1 VVLDPGHGGT
11 DSGAVNTKYGLTEK
25 EQNLEV
31 ATRLKAL
38 LENDGYTVCMT
49 RTTDKTLS
57 NNDRY
62 TYANTTGAR
71 VLVSIHMN
79 GSTNTTQDYTT
90 TLFGKW
96 RKDKE
101 LATTVFGSLSTLP
114 AANGTGTIAT
124 RAPYSFASGVLLKS
138 EMPATIAETVFITS
152 DREGQLLSDGT
163 GTRQQQI
170 AQALRVGIED
180 YLTTH

>member
-1 VVLDPGHGGT
+1 M
-11 DSGAVNTKYGLTEK
+11 NTKYGLTEK
-25 EQNLEV
+25 EQNLQV